1 MQKHNEWST
10 GKSLILHFYKHHFF
24 LASTATNYTKYEPRC
39 REITVEHSRR
49 RVCAWPRPV
58 HPGFSMVLSCCLGFF
73 TASVFHFTFLC
84 NTTPSLFPS
93 VPLSFPTFLFP
104 RSCKTVQTKQKRN
117 TFASM
122 FQVGRRLA
130 PRQGDSL
137 TAKMTDKFLWLSPKV
152 KPKSNQQPGS
162 ALATPLCLEMRAII
176 S

>member
-10 GKSLILHFYKHHFF
+10 GKSLILYFYKHHFF
-24 LASTATNYTKYEPRC
+24 LASTTTNYTKYEPRC
-39 REITVEHSRR
+39 REITVEHSHR
-49 RVCAWPRPV
+49 RVCAWPCPV
-58 HPGFSMVLSCCLGFF
+58 HPGFSMILSCWLLHCLGVSFYF
-73 TASVFHFTFLC
+73 PLQHHPFLLC
-84 NTTPSLFPS
+84 LFS
-93 VPLSFPTFLFP
+93 SLSFPPFLFP